1 MKISHNEI
9 HVLTDNIVRLPHWQK
24 KKVQTNCLNQK
35 KLQKNTEESTG

>member
-24 KKVQTNCLNQK
+24 KGSDKLPEPK
-35 KLQKNTEESTG
+35 KTSEKY